1 MQLKQELLK
10 GYSIFAPSKKNIAQY
25 LKKCIK
31 IKPEYS

>member
-10 GYSIFAPSKKNIAQY
+10 GYSIFAPSKKNIAPFW
-25 LKKCIK
+25 KECIK